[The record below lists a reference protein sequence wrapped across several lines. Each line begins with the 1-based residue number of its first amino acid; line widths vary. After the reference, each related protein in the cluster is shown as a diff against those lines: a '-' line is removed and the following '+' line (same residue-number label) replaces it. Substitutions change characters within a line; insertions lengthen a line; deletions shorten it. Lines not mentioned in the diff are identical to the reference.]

1 MYWWLVIESLSLEWF
16 HGNCL
21 FFLLPLFFSCSIP
34 FLFLPMKHK
43 WTTKQTSKTKNA
55 QKLRRC
61 ELSYCL
67 VSVLKCAGHELR
79 INWPQPK
86 KTDNYTYLR
95 WNSCTIHFRF
105 SSINFHCR
113 QSKFNRN
120 LSKDTF
126 CANFFFKTLLVKKIL
141 PWTTEELWR
150 LTRLSMRNFTIEYV
164 RA

>member
-21 FFLLPLFFSCSIP
+21 FFLVAQSLSCFFQWNINEQPNRQAKRKTRKNSAGANLAIVQSQCWSALDMNWGLID
-34 FLFLPMKHK
+34 L
-43 WTTKQTSKTKNA
+43 SK
-55 QKLRRC
+55 
-61 ELSYCL
+61 
-67 VSVLKCAGHELR
+67 
-79 INWPQPK
+79 K

-95 WNSCTIHFRF
+95 WNSCTIQDRF
-105 SSINFHCR
+105 SPINFHCR

-126 CANFFFKTLLVKKIL
+126 CATFFFKTLLVKKIL